1 MTWNRDRA
9 ISRIEKLQQSVPS
22 VRAIDLTTEL
32 YPNMLKEVR
41 AGTRATADF
50 RSSLFNIP
58 RSQAIL
64 VDGVHVYA
72 RLANYDEFRLEGRHE
87 TEQGH
92 KRGLNFL
99 HLHYAASD
107 RIIDDFGAV
116 RIDYHGGRMHCVVAD
131 PIDDELARVAK
142 AIELAQRLIEFAGVA
157 DREIANGG
165 YQARLKIGIDTG
177 KCVAINSGSGHEQEP
192 LFLGNAANYAAK
204 LAEGEGE
211 GIFLSNRTRHILGMG
226 TYTSLNDERSY
237 GIDAEWRLRSSTLAK
252 ARRPE
257 LAAVFDG
264 GNVAYDRL
272 IKEWRSDL
280 RDFHEYAGG
289 QSAFKFH
296 EHTPPLRTIDFSNL
310 SPGNSIR
317 MQLVSI
323 FGDVS
328 GYTRFIENAMQTG
341 RVEEAVR
348 AIHVIRGELHNVL
361 KDDFSSRKVRYI
373 GDCIHGLLAIGQTNA
388 VDLQKSAIDAV
399 KCAAAMRSSFG
410 VIQELMP
417 NLGTL
422 GLAIG
427 IEAGTTP
434 ISRIGRR
441 GEGSVRVASSSATIV
456 SEAEQSEANGTQ
468 LAIGPAAFEALPLHM
483 RNAFSGRKADGL
495 DSDVYDIIFGGPPAF
510 ATHSEA
516 SARAHGEESLECK
529 HQPARAHSVIS

>member
-1 MTWNRDRA
+1 MAWNRDRA
-9 ISRIEKLQQSVPS
+9 IGRIQKLQQSVPT
-22 VRAIDLTTEL
+22 VRTVDLAKEL
-32 YPNMLKEVR
+32 YPTFLSEVR
-41 AGTRATADF
+41 AGRRASADI
-50 RSSLFNIP
+50 RPALYNIS
-58 RSQAIL
+58 RNQAIL

-72 RLANYDEFRLEGRHE
+72 RLANYDDFRLEGRQE

-107 RIIDDFGAV
+107 RIIEDFGAV

-131 PIDDELARVAK
+131 PIDDEQARVAK
-142 AIELAQRLIEFAGVA
+142 AIELAQRLIEFAAVA
-157 DREIANGG
+157 DRDIANGG

-211 GIFLSNRTRHILGMG
+211 GIFLSNRARQILGMG
-226 TYTSLNDERSY
+226 TYTSINDERSY

-252 ARRPE
+252 VRHPE

-264 GNVAYDRL
+264 GSVAYDRL

-280 RDFHEYAGG
+280 RDFSEYAGG

-296 EHTPPLRTIDFSNL
+296 EHSPPLRTIDFANL

-328 GYTRFIENAMQTG
+328 GYTAYIENAMRTG
-341 RVEEAVR
+341 RVGEAVR

-373 GDCIHGLLAIGQTNA
+373 GDCIHGLLAVGQANA
-388 VDLQKSAIDAV
+388 IDLQRSSIDAV
-399 KCAAAMRSSFG
+399 KCAAAMRSSFQL
-410 VIQELMP
+410 IQESLQ
-417 NLGTL
+417 NIDSL
-422 GLAIG
+422 GLAVG
-427 IEAGTTP
+427 IEAGPTP
-434 ISRIGRR
+434 VSRIGRR

-456 SEAEQSEANGTQ
+456 SEAEQSDATGSQ
-468 LAIGPAAFEALPLHM
+468 LAIGPVAYDALPM
-483 RNAFSGRKADGL
+483 RIRNAFPDRIAEGL
-495 DSDVYDIIFGGPPAF
+495 DVDVYDVMFGGAPALP
-510 ATHSEA
+510 TSHDA
-516 SARAHGEESLECK
+516 SRAHGAVSTEYKSE
-529 HQPARAHSVIS
+529 PVRAHSVIK

>member
-1 MTWNRDRA
+1 MVWNRDRA
-9 ISRIEKLQQSVPS
+9 IGRIQKLQQSVPT
-22 VRAIDLTTEL
+22 VRTIDLATEL
-32 YPNMLKEVR
+32 YPTFLTEVR
-41 AGTRATADF
+41 AGTRATADI
-50 RSSLFNIP
+50 RPALHNIS
-58 RSQAIL
+58 RNQAIL

-72 RLANYDEFRLEGRHE
+72 RLANYDEFRLEGGHE
-87 TEQGH
+87 TERGH

-107 RIIDDFGAV
+107 RIIEDFGAI

-131 PIDDELARVAK
+131 PIGDEYARIAK
-142 AIELAQRLIEFAGVA
+142 AIELAQRLIEFAAVA

-165 YQARLKIGIDTG
+165 YQARLKVGIDTG

-204 LAEGEGE
+204 LAEGDGD
-211 GIFLSNRTRHILGMG
+211 GIYLSSRARHVLGLG
-226 TYTSLNDERSY
+226 TYPSIAEERASAITSDS
-237 GIDAEWRLRSSTLAK
+237 RLRTSTLAK
-252 ARRPE
+252 AQHPE
-257 LAAVFDG
+257 LAAIFDG
-264 GNVAYDRL
+264 GSVAYARL
-272 IKEWRSDL
+272 IREWRSDL
-280 RDFHEYAGG
+280 TSFREYAGG
-289 QSAFKFH
+289 KSAFVFH
-296 EHTPPLRTIDFSNL
+296 EHTPPLRSIDFAKL

-317 MQLVSI
+317 MPLVSI

-341 RVEEAVR
+341 HVEEAVR

-361 KDDFSSRKVRYI
+361 KDDFSARKVRYI

-388 VDLQKSAIDAV
+388 VDVQKSAIDAV

-441 GEGSVRVASSSATIV
+441 GEGSVRVASSSTTII
-456 SEAEQSEANGTQ
+456 SEAEQSEANGNQ
-468 LAIGPAAFEALPLHM
+468 LAIGPAAYQSLPMHM
-483 RNAFSGRKADGL
+483 RNAFRDRKADGL
-495 DSDVYDIIFGGPPAF
+495 DSDVYDVIFGGAPALE
-510 ATHSEA
+510 THSEA
-516 SARAHGEESLECK
+516 SARAHGGESLEYK
-529 HQPARAHSVIS
+529 HQPARAHSVIK